1 MQSRLGGQIE
11 EERGAAG
18 SRLIGA
24 TLWLAPVAV
33 LLLTGAFIA
42 ILVEFDADPDYPYL
56 LNALGLLELR
66 TPALVYHPGTPVQ
79 IVGGAIIGVVWLLR
93 LPFAGLAL
101 PRHDVLL
108 HPELY
113 LRCIAAGF
121 AVFNAAAI
129 HYLGSRIHQAT
140 RSVLP
145 ALVAQFSILLS
156 FPVALSFPR
165 ATPEPFLIGL
175 TALLCAV
182 LVAPLFARESFR
194 ESYRHSVLLGAIVGA
209 CVAAKFTAAPL
220 CLAVLFLRERRMQ
233 LAAGAAAVAAFF
245 VCTLPA
251 MPHYRLMAIWVRDL
265 LTHTGQYGTGDA
277 GIPSAGEWLANLE
290 SLVRPGLGLLLT
302 LAGCGVFLAWRVVEH
317 FSEKWSPVLREKMRP
332 FKESRVSFP
341 DRSDLGRLF
350 LIAALIIVAGI
361 VAVAKHPGARYL
373 VPLCA
378 IAALAN
384 AGLVEAARHIKL
396 RFRTAPLAAIGLAF
410 AAASANAV
418 SLTVDWLE
426 GSNAIIRSNLALIR
440 TAQASGCFLVPYYD
454 ANIQEFKEMFGVG
467 WASRFYR
474 DDLLHLYPDSLSY
487 DPFSVPGRFWSFA
500 GLVPSDDAL
509 AEIAAHPCT
518 DLVGSAAIFGDN
530 IGLSPSVLELIGQT
544 EPRPPYYDHLPIAI
558 HRLKLPPGA
567 NWNDITRAKPN

>member
-1 MQSRLGGQIE
+1 MQSRLGVQIVD
-11 EERGAAG
+11 ERGTAG
-18 SRLIGA
+18 SRLVGL
-24 TLWLAPVAV
+24 TLWLAPLAV
-33 LLLTGAFIA
+33 LLLTGAFIGL
-42 ILVEFDADPDYPYL
+42 LVEFDADPDYPYL

-66 TPALVYHPGTPVQ
+66 TPSLIYHPGTPAQ
-79 IVGGAIIGVVWLLR
+79 IVGGAIIGLVWLMR

-129 HYLGSRIHQAT
+129 HHLGLRIYQAT
-140 RSVLP
+140 RNVLP
-145 ALVAQFSILLS
+145 ATVAQFSIVLS
-156 FPVALSFPR
+156 FPVALSLPR
-165 ATPEPFLIGL
+165 VTPEPMLVGL

-182 LVAPLFARESFR
+182 LVAPLFSRGSFR
-194 ESYRHSVLLGAIVGA
+194 ESYRHSILLGAIIGA

-220 CLAVLFLRERRMQ
+220 CLAVLFPRERRMQ
-233 LAAGAAAVAAFF
+233 LAAAAAAVAAFF

-251 MPHYRLMAIWVRDL
+251 MPHYRLMATWVRDL
-265 LTHTGQYGTGDA
+265 LTHTGQYGTGEA
-277 GIPSAGEWLANLE
+277 GIPTAGEWLANLE
-290 SLVRPGLGLLLT
+290 SLLRPGLGLLLT
-302 LAGCGVFLAWRVVEH
+302 LAGCAAFLAYRAWQH
-317 FSEKWSPVLREKMRP
+317 FPEKWSPVFRQKMRP
-332 FKESRVSFP
+332 LKKSRLSFP

-361 VAVAKHPGARYL
+361 IAVAKHPGARYL

-378 IAALAN
+378 VAALAN

-396 RFRTAPLAAIGLAF
+396 RIRVAPLAAIGLAF

-418 SLTVDWLE
+418 SLTVDWLQ
-426 GSNAIIRSNLALIR
+426 GSNAIVRSNLALIR
-440 TAQASGCFLVPYYD
+440 VAQASGCFLVPYYD

-474 DDLLHLYPDSLSY
+474 DDLFALYPDSLSY

-500 GLVPSDDAL
+500 GSVPPDDAL

-518 DLVGSAAIFGDN
+518 DLIGSSAIFGDN
-530 IGLSPSVLELIGQT
+530 IGISPSALELIGRT
-544 EPRPPYYDHLPIAI
+544 EPRPRYYDHLPIAI

-567 NWNDITRAKPN
+567 KWSDIARAKP